1 MRFARRQ
8 IVPGIAFGSANSFP
22 GVDYSMPFQLES
34 NYRPRG
40 DQGQA
45 IAKLLKSVEAG
56 NRHQTLL
63 GVTGS
68 GKTFTIAN
76 VIRELDRPTLVIS
89 HNKTLAAQLYSE
101 FKQFFPRNAVEYFV
115 SYFDY
120 YQPEAYIPRSDTYIE
135 KDSSINEEIERLRLA
150 ATSAL
155 LSRRDTIV
163 VASVSCIY
171 GITSPE
177 DYLQMLLT
185 VKSGQQLSREAV
197 LGRLIDMLYERNDVN
212 FARGRFRVR
221 GDVVEVYPGSADEEG
236 IRLEFFGDEIESI
249 TRFDPLT
256 GHAHES
262 LSVITFFPAKQ
273 FVTPADK
280 LNRALRTIREEL
292 EQRIVELES
301 QNKLLEAQRLRMRTE
316 YDLEMLQ
323 EMGFCNGIE
332 NYSRHLS
339 GRPPGSKPYTIID
352 FFPKDLLVV
361 IDESHAT
368 IPQIGGMYEG
378 DRSRKTVLV
387 NYGFRLPSALDNR
400 PLNFD
405 EFMKMTNQIIY
416 MSATPAEFEI
426 QNSVVG
432 NNGYIPHRR
441 QRIGE
446 RELVPFVLPGQASP
460 VVGQAPRLPSA
471 RSAGGAPA
479 LQISRT
485 DQPPEKFDVRT
496 PGAPLVVEQIIRP
509 TGLLDPKITVKPL
522 KNQIDETIDLCRQR
536 VEKGERVLVTTLTK
550 RTAEDLADYL
560 RDVGLKVRYLH
571 SDIDAIER
579 VEILRGLRAA
589 DFDILVGINLLRE
602 GLDLPEVSLVCIL
615 DADKEGFLRSQ
626 TSLIQTAGRAARHV
640 NGEVVLFA
648 DTFTQSMDALISIS
662 EYRRAKQ
669 MDYNEK
675 HGITPQ
681 TVRRAVQESL
691 HTILRG
697 REIAAS
703 VIREA
708 GGDFNVTEL
717 LRELQEEMQ
726 EASANLE
733 FERAALLRDQ
743 IMEVKSGA
751 GIDKIEPQRRKV
763 RYSSRS
769 RGTGRRRSRV

>member
-1 MRFARRQ
+1 
-8 IVPGIAFGSANSFP
+8 
-22 GVDYSMPFQLES
+22 MPFQLES
-34 NYRPRG
+34 NYKPRG

-45 IAKLLKSVEAG
+45 IAKLIKSVAAG

-76 VIRELDRPTLVIS
+76 VIREVDRPTLVIS

-101 FKQFFPRNAVEYFV
+101 FKQFFPGNAVEYFV

-135 KDSSINEEIERLRLA
+135 KDSSINEEIERLRLSTA
-150 ATSAL
+150 SAL
-155 LSRRDTIV
+155 LSRRDAIV

-177 DYLQMLLT
+177 DYEQMLLT
-185 VKSGQQLSREAV
+185 VKRGQLISREAV
-197 LGRLIDMLYERNDVN
+197 LGRLVDMLYERNDIN
-212 FARGRFRVR
+212 FSRGRFRVR
-221 GDVVEVYPGSADEEG
+221 GDVVEIYPATADEEA
-236 IRLEFFGDEIESI
+236 IRLEFFGDEIDAI

-262 LSVITFFPAKQ
+262 LGVITFYPAKQ

-280 LNRALRTIREEL
+280 LNRALRSIREEL
-292 EQRIVELES
+292 DTRIVELES
-301 QNKLLEAQRLRMRTE
+301 KGKLLEAQRLKMRTE

-387 NYGFRLPSALDNR
+387 EYGFRMPSALDNR

-405 EFMKMTNQIIY
+405 EFMKLTNQLVY
-416 MSATPAEFEI
+416 VSATPAEFEI
-426 QNSVVG
+426 QNSLVG
-432 NNGYIPHRR
+432 NKGYVPHKR

-446 RELVPFVLPGQASP
+446 EELVPFKVAGRVRPLA
-460 VVGQAPRLPSA
+460 APRPVSGALGERALP
-471 RSAGGAPA
+471 
-479 LQISRT
+479 ISRT
-485 DQPPEKFDVRT
+485 DEPPEKFDVHT
-496 PGAPLVVEQIIRP
+496 PGVPLVIEQIIRP
-509 TGLLDPKITVKPL
+509 TGLLDPKITLRPL
-522 KNQIDETIDLCRQR
+522 KHQIDDTIELCRQR
-536 VEKGERVLVTTLTK
+536 VEKDERVLVTTLTK

-571 SDIDAIER
+571 SDIDTIER

-589 DFDILVGINLLRE
+589 EFDILVGINLLRE

-648 DTFTQSMDALISIS
+648 DTVTQSMEALISIS
-662 EYRRAKQ
+662 EYRRTKQ
-669 MDYNEK
+669 MEYNEK

-703 VIREA
+703 IVQEA

-717 LRELQEEMQ
+717 LRELEEEMQ

-751 GIDKIEPQRRKV
+751 GITKIEPKRRPVK
-763 RYSSRS
+763 YSRNA
-769 RGTGRRRSRV
+769 GRRRSRV

>member
-1 MRFARRQ
+1 
-8 IVPGIAFGSANSFP
+8 
-22 GVDYSMPFQLES
+22 MPFELES
-34 NYRPRG
+34 NYKPRG
-40 DQGQA
+40 DQSQA
-45 IAKLLKSVEAG
+45 IAKLLKSIEAG

-68 GKTFTIAN
+68 GKTFTMAN

-135 KDSSINEEIERLRLA
+135 KDSSINEEIERLRLS

-171 GITSPE
+171 GVTSPE
-177 DYLQMLLT
+177 DYLRMLLT
-185 VKSGQQLSREAV
+185 VKRGQQITREAV
-197 LGRLIDMLYERNDVN
+197 LGRLVDMLYERNDMN
-212 FARGRFRVR
+212 FSRGKFRVR
-221 GDVVEVYPGSADEEG
+221 GDVVEVYPATADEEA
-236 IRLEFFGDEIESI
+236 IRLEFFGDEIDAI

-256 GHAHES
+256 GHAHEALS
-262 LSVITFFPAKQ
+262 LITFYPAKQ

-280 LNRALRTIREEL
+280 LNRALSSIRNEL
-292 EQRIVELES
+292 DHRIVELES
-301 QNKLLEAQRLRMRTE
+301 QSRLLEAQRLKMRTE

-339 GRPPGSKPYTIID
+339 GRAPGSKPFTLLD
-352 FFPKDLLVV
+352 FFPKDYLLVV
-361 IDESHAT
+361 DESHAT

-378 DRSRKTVLV
+378 DKSRKTVLV
-387 NYGFRLPSALDNR
+387 EYGFRLPSALDNR
-400 PLNFD
+400 PLNFK
-405 EFMKMTNQIIY
+405 EFMGMTNQITY
-416 MSATPAEFEI
+416 VSATPAEFEI
-426 QNSVVG
+426 KNSVVE
-432 NNGYIPHRR
+432 NKGYFPHKRE
-441 QRIGE
+441 RIGE
-446 RELVPFVLPGQASP
+446 AELVPFVVAGENVAQASSL
-460 VVGQAPRLPSA
+460 R
-471 RSAGGAPA
+471 PA
-479 LQISRT
+479 NNASWKLTLLSRT
-485 DQPPEKFDVRT
+485 DQPPEEFDVHT

-509 TGLLDPKITVKPL
+509 TGLLDPKITLKPL
-522 KNQIDETIDLCRQR
+522 KNQIDETIELCRQR
-536 VEKGERVLVTTLTK
+536 IENHERVLVTTLTK
-550 RTAEDLADYL
+550 RTAEDLSDYL

-571 SDIDAIER
+571 SDIDTIER

-626 TSLIQTAGRAARHV
+626 TSLIQTAGRAARHI

-648 DTFTQSMDALISIS
+648 DTVTQSMQALISIS
-662 EYRRAKQ
+662 DYRRTKQ
-669 MDYNEK
+669 MEYNEK
-675 HGITPQ
+675 HGITPT
-681 TVRRAVQESL
+681 TVKRAIQESL

-703 VIREA
+703 VIQEA
-708 GGDFNVTEL
+708 GGDFNLTEL
-717 LRELQEEMQ
+717 LRELEDEMQ
-726 EASANLE
+726 SASANLE

-743 IMEVKSGA
+743 IMEVKSGT
-751 GIDKIEPQRRKV
+751 GLTKIEPKRKPVKYSRGGAQRR
-763 RYSSRS
+763 
-769 RGTGRRRSRV
+769 RGSRV

>member
-1 MRFARRQ
+1 
-8 IVPGIAFGSANSFP
+8 
-22 GVDYSMPFQLES
+22 MPFELES
-34 NYRPRG
+34 NYQPRG
-40 DQGQA
+40 DQSQA
-45 IAKLLKSVEAG
+45 IAKLLKSIEAG

-68 GKTFTIAN
+68 GKTFTMAN

-135 KDSSINEEIERLRLA
+135 KDSSINEEIERLRLS

-171 GITSPE
+171 GVTSPE
-177 DYLQMLLT
+177 DYLRMLLT
-185 VKSGQQLSREAV
+185 VKRGQQISREAV
-197 LGRLIDMLYERNDVN
+197 LGRLVDMLYERNDMN
-212 FARGRFRVR
+212 FSRGKFRVR
-221 GDVVEVYPGSADEEG
+221 GDVVEVYPATADEEA
-236 IRLEFFGDEIESI
+236 IRLEFFGDEIDAI

-262 LSVITFFPAKQ
+262 LSLITFYPAKQ

-280 LNRALRTIREEL
+280 LNRALSSIRNEL
-292 EQRIVELES
+292 DHRIVELES
-301 QNKLLEAQRLRMRTE
+301 RSKLLEAQRLKMRTE

-339 GRPPGSKPYTIID
+339 GREPGSKPFTLLD
-352 FFPKDLLVV
+352 FFPKDYLLVV
-361 IDESHAT
+361 DESHAT

-387 NYGFRLPSALDNR
+387 EYGFRLPSALDNR
-400 PLNFD
+400 PLNFK
-405 EFMKMTNQIIY
+405 EFMGMTNQVAY
-416 MSATPAEFEI
+416 VSATPAEFEI
-426 QNSVVG
+426 KNSIVG
-432 NNGYIPHRR
+432 NKGYFPHKRE
-441 QRIGE
+441 RIGE
-446 RELVPFVLPGQASP
+446 AELVPFVVAGERGAHAPSRAAAGASP
-460 VVGQAPRLPSA
+460 DETDSRGPERALTRGASNDTRGRV
-471 RSAGGAPA
+471 RSPD
-479 LQISRT
+479 QIVSRT
-485 DQPPEKFDVRT
+485 DQPPAEFDVHT

-509 TGLLDPKITVKPL
+509 TGLLDPKITLKPL
-522 KNQIDETIDLCRQR
+522 KNQIDETIELCRQR
-536 VEKGERVLVTTLTK
+536 VESHERVLVTTLTK
-550 RTAEDLADYL
+550 RTAEDLSDYL

-571 SDIDAIER
+571 SDIDTIER

-626 TSLIQTAGRAARHV
+626 TSLIQTAGRAARHI

-648 DTFTQSMDALISIS
+648 DTITQSIQALISIS
-662 EYRRAKQ
+662 DYRRTKQ
-669 MDYNEK
+669 MEYNEK
-675 HGITPQ
+675 HGITPT
-681 TVRRAVQESL
+681 TVKRAIQESL

-703 VIREA
+703 VIQEA
-708 GGDFNVTEL
+708 GGDFNLTEL
-717 LRELQEEMQ
+717 LRELEDEMQ
-726 EASANLE
+726 SASANLE

-743 IMEVKSGA
+743 IMEVKSGT
-751 GIDKIEPQRRKV
+751 GLTKIEPKRKPV
-763 RYSSRS
+763 KYS
-769 RGTGRRRSRV
+769 RGGAQGRRSRV

>member
-1 MRFARRQ
+1 M
-8 IVPGIAFGSANSFP
+8 S
-22 GVDYSMPFQLES
+22 FQLES
-34 NYRPRG
+34 NYKPKG
-40 DQGQA
+40 DQAQA
-45 IAKLLKSVEAG
+45 IGKLIKSVESG

-68 GKTFTIAN
+68 GKTFSIAN
-76 VIRELDRPTLVIS
+76 VIQELDRPTLVIS

-185 VKSGQQLSREAV
+185 VKQGQHISREAV
-197 LGRLIDMLYERNDVN
+197 LSRLIEMLYERNDMN
-212 FARGRFRVR
+212 FSRGRFRVR

-236 IRLEFFGDEIESI
+236 VRIEFFGDEIEAI
-249 TRFDPLT
+249 TKFDPLT

-262 LSVITFFPAKQ
+262 LSVITFYPAKQ

-352 FFPKDLLVV
+352 FFPKDFLVV

-405 EFMKMTNQIIY
+405 EFMKLTNQTIY
-416 MSATPAEFEI
+416 VSATPAEFEI

-432 NNGYIPHRR
+432 NKGYIPHKR

-446 RELVPFVLPGQASP
+446 EEIVPFVLPGEKGSAPIDREQALNSDK
-460 VVGQAPRLPSA
+460 RRA
-471 RSAGGAPA
+471 RAQRSSSNSNV
-479 LQISRT
+479 LVSRT
-485 DQPPEKFDVRT
+485 DEPPEKFDVHT

-509 TGLLDPKITVKPL
+509 TGLLDPKITLKPL
-522 KNQIDETIDLCRQR
+522 KNQIDETIELCRQR
-536 VEKGERVLVTTLTK
+536 VEKSERILVTTLTK

-648 DTFTQSMDALISIS
+648 DQVTQSMEALISIS

-669 MDYNEK
+669 MEYNEK
-675 HGITPQ
+675 HGITRKRFD
-681 TVRRAVQESL
+681 VLCRRVCIPFSAVAK
-691 HTILRG
+691 LRPPLF
-697 REIAAS
+697 RKPAAIS
-703 VIREA
+703 
-708 GGDFNVTEL
+708 
-717 LRELQEEMQ
+717 M
-726 EASANLE
+726 
-733 FERAALLRDQ
+733 
-743 IMEVKSGA
+743 
-751 GIDKIEPQRRKV
+751 
-763 RYSSRS
+763 
-769 RGTGRRRSRV
+769 